1 MCQLDLS
8 GESEGKKSHV
18 IITELIYY
26 GPKLKLWTV
35 IYTSINAALY
45 RHKVFVCFN
54 KCELK

>member
-1 MCQLDLS
+1 MCQLDLR
-8 GESEGKKSHV
+8 GESEEKKSHV

-35 IYTSINAALY
+35 IYTCINTALY